1 MLRSV
6 FREADAGLHRVRAV
20 EVTCTTGEEE
30 SVVCGH
36 VTGAGTAEVDGV
48 IEDDILAAADLAV
61 ASISIYF
68 NYLICFCKDRCVII
82 TNEVSLVC
90 TRVDNL

>member
-6 FREADAGLHRVRAV
+6 VREADAGLHRVGAV
-20 EVTCTTGEEE
+20 EVTCTMG
-30 SVVCGH
+30 

-61 ASISIYF
+61 ASICIYF
-68 NYLICFCKDRCVII
+68 NNLICFRKGRRVII

-90 TRVDNL
+90 TRVANL

>member
-6 FREADAGLHRVRAV
+6 FRESDAGLHRVGAV
-20 EVTCTTGEEE
+20 EVTCTTGEDEGF
-30 SVVCGH
+30 VRGH

-48 IEDDILAAADLAV
+48 IEDDILAAADLAA
-61 ASISIYF
+61 ASICIYF
-68 NYLICFCKDRCVII
+68 NNLISFRKGRCVII

-90 TRVDNL
+90 TRVANL

>member
-6 FREADAGLHRVRAV
+6 FRETDAGLHRVGAV

-30 SVVCGH
+30 GVVCGH
-36 VTGAGTAEVDGV
+36 VTGASTAEVDGV
-48 IEDDILAAADLAV
+48 IEDDILTAADLAV
-61 ASISIYF
+61 ASICIDF
-68 NYLICFCKDRCVII
+68 NYLICYRKDRCVII

-90 TRVDNL
+90 TRVANL